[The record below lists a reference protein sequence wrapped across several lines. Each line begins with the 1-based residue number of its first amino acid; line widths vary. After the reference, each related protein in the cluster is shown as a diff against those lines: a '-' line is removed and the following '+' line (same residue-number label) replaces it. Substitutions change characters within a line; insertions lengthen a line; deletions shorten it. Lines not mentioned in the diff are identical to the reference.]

1 MEKIKKYDPEL
12 YEAVQKELDR
22 ERNTLELIASENF
35 TSEYVL
41 EIVGS
46 VLTNKYAE
54 GYPGKRYYGGC
65 EAVDEVEN
73 IAKDRLKKLF
83 NAKYANVQPHSG
95 SQANMSV
102 YLTMLNPGDVVMG
115 LDLAHGGHL
124 THGSKVNF
132 SGKLYKFISYGLE
145 KNTGKVNFNN
155 VLDIA
160 KKNKPK
166 LIICGGSAYPR
177 FIEFE
182 KFREIADSVGA
193 YLMADIAHPSGLIAA
208 DVHPS
213 PWPFCHVVTS
223 TTHKTLRGPRGGV
236 IMAGEDFEN
245 TWGVV
250 APKSGRVKQFS
261 ELIDSAVMPGIQ
273 GGPLMHAIAGK
284 ALAFG
289 EALKPSFKEYCRKI
303 VDNAKILAKTLQ
315 EMDYDLVSG
324 GTDTHLVLI
333 DLSSKNISGKM
344 AENRLEEAGITT
356 NKNMVPFDSKSP
368 MITSGI
374 RIGTPALT
382 TRGMGEEEMKEIAKL
397 INLVINN
404 IEDDLVISKVRSS
417 VIELCNSFKLYPH
430 L

>member
-1 MEKIKKYDPEL
+1 MEKIKEYDIEL
-12 YEAVQKELDR
+12 YNAIQKELDR

-65 EAVDEVEN
+65 DAVDEVEN

-83 NAKYANVQPHSG
+83 NADYTNVQPHSG
-95 SQANMSV
+95 SQANMAV
-102 YLTMLNPGDVVMG
+102 YLTMLNPGDTVMG

-132 SGKLYKFISYGLE
+132 SGKLYNFVSYGLNKE
-145 KNTGKVNFNN
+145 TGRVDFNN
-155 VLDIA
+155 VKEIA
-160 KKNKPK
+160 KKYKPK

-182 KFREIADSVGA
+182 NFREIANNVDS
-193 YLMADIAHPSGLIAA
+193 YLMADIAHPSGLIASGI
-208 DVHPS
+208 HPS

-236 IMAGEDFEN
+236 IMVGEDFEN
-245 TWGVV
+245 TWGII

-273 GGPLMHAIAGK
+273 GGPLMHSIAGK

-289 EALKPSFKEYCRKI
+289 EALKPSFKEYCKKI
-303 VDNAKILAKTLQ
+303 VSNAQTLANELQ
-315 EMDYDLVSG
+315 KMDYSLVSG

-333 DLSSKNISGKM
+333 DLSNKNITGKK
-344 AENRLEEAGITT
+344 AENKLEEAGITT
-356 NKNMVPFDSKSP
+356 NKNMVPFDLKSP
-368 MITSGI
+368 MVTSGI

-382 TRGMGEEEMKEIAKL
+382 TRGMGETEMKNIAKL
-397 INLVINN
+397 IDLVIKN
-404 IEDDLVISKVRSS
+404 IDDDLVISKVKSS
-417 VIELCNSFKLYPH
+417 VIELCNSFKLYPN